1 MFVAV
6 CCAEKE
12 PAIIILFQQIG
23 VEFDTGD
30 YDDHTV
36 GGYIQYRLNRIP
48 VKGDRVENDEV
59 KMIVRSVRNR
69 RVKMVQVTLKKEP
82 APKEEQS
89 E

>member
-1 MFVAV
+1 MHVV
-6 CCAEKE
+6 LCLQEHK
-12 PAIIILFQQIG
+12 G
-23 VEFDTGD
+23 
-30 YDDHTV
+30 V
-36 GGYIQYRLNRIP
+36 GGYIQYRKNRIP

-82 APKEEQS
+82 SKES